1 MKQKWKVEANFSSS
15 AKIFY
20 MHGRE
25 GFWIA
30 KDKSLVL
37 RQFLIQQYKFTRGV
51 YDLETRDSH
60 FRV

>member
-30 KDKSLVL
+30 KDKSLVI
-37 RQFLIQQYKFTRGV
+37 RQFLIQQYKFTRGG
-51 YDLETRDSH
+51 L
-60 FRV
+60 